1 MFTLH
6 AEGRSWRTM
15 VISAVA
21 HLGVMGGLAIPA
33 LVVAVSALLFAV
45 ARAQTSGVSL
55 SAMGVVT
62 AVAVLLVA
70 WGGAPARVT
79 AAGGVLA
86 LGVGAGIRM
95 AGRARRRRAA
105 ARRGRREFLRHAA
118 AVPRDAAR
126 AERARFAA
134 ELHDV
139 VGHRLTGV
147 VVTAGAALRLDDPE
161 LRAAALRHAAEAGR
175 AALAELDALGA
186 SLDPARSVHELD
198 ALAAAFARA
207 DYRRGVRVVTR
218 EGAALAY
225 RVLREGLTNAA
236 RYAVGATVRA
246 RVDADGDVLLVEV
259 RDSGGT
265 AAGDGLGT
273 GTGLD
278 TLRRAVAEAGGRLDA
293 GPHEGGWLVRMSLP
307 GAAGEPSVRVPAAG
321 RRPGT
326 IAPSVWPRLWGRASA
341 DAALV
346 VLAFALPLGAC
357 LIPVGGPDAFSGS
370 SAADA
375 LLAGVL
381 AAHAAPLAW
390 RRSAPRAAAVAACA
404 VVLGWLLCEHRG
416 WTPPHGTDVLLWCW
430 WADLVLVHAAASR
443 ARRPVA
449 GSWPVPLVVAAVAG
463 AALAGDGVA
472 HRSIAWAVFTAAALV
487 PVLVCWAFGLRAGR
501 RRRAGTNA
509 WTALHRAVGHHAA
522 TAAHEERTR
531 LVRSLRGTAR
541 AHVHAAVS
549 AAGREDLQD
558 VLMRSRAAMLV
569 MQDLVTELRAAPADD
584 DPPPTL
590 AGLRTLAARHRAALR
605 VTGPVRPLPASAEVT
620 AYRTVEALIEDETPI
635 ALHHGPDGLDLTIG
649 PRRPGSPG
657 VPRSLRDRIDAA
669 GGTLSVAAGGTV
681 RVWLP
686 QTDPR

>member
-1 MFTLH
+1 M
-6 AEGRSWRTM
+6 GMM
-15 VISAVA
+15 VIGAVA
-21 HLGVMGGLAIPA
+21 HLGVMGGLAVPA

-45 ARAQTSGVSL
+45 ARARTLGVSL
-55 SAMGVVT
+55 SAMAVVT

-86 LGVGAGIRM
+86 LGVGAGIWT

-105 ARRGRREFLRHAA
+105 ARLGRRELLRHAA

-126 AERARFAA
+126 AERARFAT

-139 VGHRLTGV
+139 AGHRLTGV
-147 VVTAGAALRLDDPE
+147 VVTAGAALRLDAPD

-186 SLDPARSVHELD
+186 SLDPARTLHELD
-198 ALAAAFARA
+198 ALAAAFAQA
-207 DYRRGVRVVTR
+207 GYRRGVRVVTR

-236 RYAVGATVRA
+236 RYAAGATVRA

-265 AAGDGLGT
+265 AAGDGLGA

-278 TLRRAVAEAGGRLDA
+278 ALRRSVAEAGGRFDA

-307 GAAGEPSVRVPAAG
+307 GAAGEPPVRARAAG
-321 RRPGT
+321 RRT
-326 IAPSVWPRLWGRASA
+326 HTVAPRVWLRLRGPASA

-357 LIPVGGPDAFSGS
+357 LIPAGGPDVFRGS
-370 SAADA
+370 AVADA

-381 AAHAAPLAW
+381 AAHAAPLVW
-390 RRSAPRAAAVAACA
+390 RRSAPCAAAMAACA
-404 VVLGWLLCEHRG
+404 VVLAWLLCEHYG
-416 WTPPHGTDVLLWCW
+416 WTPSHGTDVLLWCW
-430 WADLVLVHAAASR
+430 WADLLLVHAAASR
-443 ARRPVA
+443 ARRRVA

-463 AALAGDGVA
+463 AALAADGVA
-472 HRSIAWAVFTAAALV
+472 HRFTAWAVFTAAALV
-487 PVLVCWAFGLRAGR
+487 PALVCWAFGLRAGR
-501 RRRAGTNA
+501 RRRAGSDA
-509 WTALHRAVGHHAA
+509 WTALHRAVDDHAA
-522 TAAHEERTR
+522 AAANEERAR
-531 LVRSLRGTAR
+531 LLRGLRGTAC
-541 AHVHAAVS
+541 AHVRAAVS
-549 AAGREDLQD
+549 AAEREDLQD
-558 VLMRSRAAMLV
+558 VLTRSRAAMLV

-590 AGLRTLAARHRAALR
+590 AGIRTLATRHRAALR
-605 VTGPVRPLPASAEVT
+605 VTGPVRPLPASAEVI

-635 ALHHGPDGLDLTIG
+635 GLHHVPDGLDLTIG
-649 PRRPGSPG
+649 PRRPGAPG
-657 VPRSLRDRIDAA
+657 VPRPLRDRIDAG
-669 GGTLSVAAGGTV
+669 GGTLSITADGTV

-686 QTDPR
+686 QTDPARSA